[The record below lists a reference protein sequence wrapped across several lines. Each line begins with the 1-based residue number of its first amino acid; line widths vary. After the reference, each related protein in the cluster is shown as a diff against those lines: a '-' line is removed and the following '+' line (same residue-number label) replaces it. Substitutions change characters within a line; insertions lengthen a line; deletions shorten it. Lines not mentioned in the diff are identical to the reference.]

1 MSRIGRKE
9 LEVPKGVEV
18 KVAAGVVRV
27 KGPKGELSKSIHPRI
42 SVQVE
47 DGRVRVARSSEEKAD
62 KALHGMVRNEIKNM
76 VEGVSQGY
84 ARVLEISGVGYRAQV
99 QGKKILLSLGYTH
112 QIEFPLPEGIDA
124 TIDKQTVVTLK
135 GIDKQLVGQTAA
147 KIRSFREPEPYKGKG
162 VKYAGE
168 RIIRKE
174 GKTGTA

>member
-9 LEVPKGVEV
+9 LEVPKGVDV

-47 DGRVRVARSSEEKAD
+47 NGHVRVARSSEDKAD

-112 QIEFPLPEGIDA
+112 QIEFPLPAGIDA

-174 GKTGTA
+174 GKTGK

>member
-9 LEVPKGVEV
+9 LEVPKGVDV
-18 KVAAGVVRV
+18 KVASGVVRV

-47 DGRVRVARSSEEKAD
+47 NGRVRVGRSSEDKAD

-84 ARVLEISGVGYRAQV
+84 ERVLEITGVGFRAQV
-99 QGKKILLSLGYTH
+99 QGKKLLMSLGYTH
-112 QIEFPLPEGIDA
+112 QIEFPLPSGIDA
-124 TIDKQTVVTLK
+124 AIDKQTVVTLR
-135 GIDKQLVGQTAA
+135 GVDKQLVGQTAA
-147 KIRSFREPEPYKGKG
+147 KIRAMREPEPYKGKG

-174 GKTGTA
+174 GKTGK

>member
-27 KGPKGELSKSIHPRI
+27 KGPKGELSKSIHPKI

-47 DGRVRVARSSEEKAD
+47 NGRVRVGRSSEEKAD

-112 QIEFPLPEGIDA
+112 QIEFPLPAGIDA
-124 TIDKQTVVTLK
+124 AIDKQTVVTLK

-174 GKTGTA
+174 GKTGK

>member
-9 LEVPKGVEV
+9 LEVPKGVDV
-18 KVAAGVVRV
+18 KVASGFVRV

-47 DGRVRVARSSEEKAD
+47 NGRVRVGRSSEDKAD

-84 ARVLEISGVGYRAQV
+84 ERVLEITGVGFRAQV
-99 QGKKILLSLGYTH
+99 QGKKLLMSLGYTH
-112 QIEFPLPEGIDA
+112 QIEFPLPSGIDA
-124 TIDKQTVVTLK
+124 AIDKQTVVTLR
-135 GIDKQLVGQTAA
+135 GVDKQLVGQTAA
-147 KIRSFREPEPYKGKG
+147 KIRAMREPEPYKGKG

-174 GKTGTA
+174 GKTGK

>member
-9 LEVPKGVEV
+9 LEVPKGVDV

-42 SVQVE
+42 SVKVE
-47 DGRVRVARSSEEKAD
+47 NGRVQVGRSSEDKSD

-84 ARVLEISGVGYRAQV
+84 ERILEISGVGFRAQV
-99 QGKKILLSLGYTH
+99 QGKKILMSLGYTH
-112 QIEFPLPEGIDA
+112 QIEFPLPAGIDA
-124 TIDKQTVVTLK
+124 AVDKQTVVTLK
-135 GIDKQLVGQTAA
+135 GVDKQLVGQTAA
-147 KIRSFREPEPYKGKG
+147 KIRAMREPEPYKGKG
-162 VKYAGE
+162 IKYSGE

-174 GKTGTA
+174 GKTGK

>member
-174 GKTGTA
+174 GKTGK